1 MGRGFYWFKLDLDML
16 QDPKVARVVDEW
28 GAEGIGVW
36 TTAMIVMHSSV
47 NDGEPY
53 VPVERLV
60 RRVAA
65 AANLTKNRAK
75 KVLFSCKNAGLFDQE
90 MWDEGKAMNERVA
103 QRYLDYQ
110 RRCEQL
116 AQARARRDGPGDS
129 SDIKPES

>member
-1 MGRGFYWFKLDLDML
+1 MAGGGFYWFKLDLDML

-36 TTAMIVMHSSV
+36 TTAMIVMHSAI
-47 NDGEPY
+47 NDGEPWL
-53 VPVERLV
+53 PVDRLV

-65 AANLTKNRAK
+65 SANLTKNRAK

-90 MWDEGKAMNERVA
+90 LWDEGKAMNERVA
-103 QRYLDYQ
+103 ARYLDYQ

-116 AQARARRDGPGDS
+116 AKARASRGG
-129 SDIKPES
+129 SDNRADT

>member
-1 MGRGFYWFKLDLDML
+1 MRNGYYWFKLDLDML
-16 QDPKVARVVDEW
+16 QDPKVAQVVDEY

-36 TTAMIVMHSSV
+36 VAAMIVMHSAV
-47 NDGEPY
+47 NDGEPN

-65 AANLTKNRAK
+65 QANLTKNRAK

-90 MWDEGKAMNERVA
+90 MWDEGKAVNERVA

-116 AQARARRDGPGDS
+116 ETARAKKRV
-129 SDIKPES
+129 SDNRPDD

>member
-1 MGRGFYWFKLDLDML
+1 MRNGYYWFKLDLDML
-16 QDPKVARVVDEW
+16 QDPKVAQVVDEY

-36 TTAMIVMHSSV
+36 VAAMIVMHSAV
-47 NDGEPY
+47 NDGEPN

-65 AANLTKNRAK
+65 QANLTKNRAK

-90 MWDEGKAMNERVA
+90 MWDEGKAVNERVA

-116 AQARARRDGPGDS
+116 ATARAKKRV
-129 SDIKPES
+129 SDNRPDD

>member
-1 MGRGFYWFKLDLDML
+1 MGKGYYWFKLDLNML
-16 QDPKVARVVDEW
+16 QDPKVAQVVDEY

-36 TTAMIVMHSSV
+36 VAAMIVMHSAV
-47 NDGEPY
+47 NDGEPN

-65 AANLTKNRAK
+65 QANLTKNRAK

-90 MWDEGKAMNERVA
+90 MWDEGKAVNERVA

-116 AQARARRDGPGDS
+116 ATARAKKRV
-129 SDIKPES
+129 SDNRPDD

>member
-1 MGRGFYWFKLDLDML
+1 MGKGYYWFKLDLDML
-16 QDPKVARVVDEW
+16 QDPKIAQVVDEY

-36 TTAMIVMHSSV
+36 VAAMIVMHSAV
-47 NDGEPY
+47 NDGEHN

-65 AANLTKNRAK
+65 HTNLTKNRAK

-90 MWDEGKAMNERVA
+90 MWDEGKAVNERVA

-116 AQARARRDGPGDS
+116 ETARAKKKV
-129 SDIKPES
+129 SDNRPDD

>member
-1 MGRGFYWFKLDLDML
+1 MGRGYYWFKLDLDML
-16 QDPKVARVVDEW
+16 QDPKVARVVDEY

-36 TTAMIVMHSSV
+36 VAAMIVMHAAV
-47 NDGEPY
+47 NDGEPN

-65 AANLTKNRAK
+65 QANLTKKRAK

-90 MWDEGKAMNERVA
+90 MWDEGKAVNERVA

-116 AQARARRDGPGDS
+116 EAARAKKRA
-129 SDIKPES
+129 SDNRPDN

>member
-1 MGRGFYWFKLDLDML
+1 MRNGYYWFKLDLDML
-16 QDPKVARVVDEW
+16 QDPKVAQVVDEY

-36 TTAMIVMHSSV
+36 VAAMIVMHSAV
-47 NDGEPY
+47 NDGEHN

-65 AANLTKNRAK
+65 HTNLTKNRAK

-90 MWDEGKAMNERVA
+90 MWDEGKAVNERVA

-116 AQARARRDGPGDS
+116 ATARAKRRV
-129 SDIKPES
+129 SDNRPDD

>member
-1 MGRGFYWFKLDLDML
+1 MGNGYYWFKLDLDML
-16 QDPKVARVVDEW
+16 QDPKVAQVVDEY

-36 TTAMIVMHSSV
+36 VAAMIVMHSAV
-47 NDGEPY
+47 NDGEPN

-65 AANLTKNRAK
+65 QANLTKNRAK

-90 MWDEGKAMNERVA
+90 MWDEGKAVNERVA

-116 AQARARRDGPGDS
+116 ATARAKKRV
-129 SDIKPES
+129 SDNRPDD